1 MLSQSVISNLM
12 RFFCI
17 VFQVVLLISC
27 SKQNNNP
34 KHQHFS
40 WPHRPQFHFTPIKN
54 WMNDPN
60 GTVFF
65 NGTYHLYFQHNPCGK
80 EWGYMSWEHAQSKD
94 MVFWEHLPIAISQD
108 DSTCIFSGSV
118 IADYKNTAGF
128 GKENKWIMANI
139 QRKDTGSVLLY
150 ESEDLVNWKY
160 MSEYKHE
167 NFHDGYECP
176 VFRPVPVVGD
186 SSTIKWIMK
195 WDIPYQS
202 HYVLGRFDGQK
213 FEADENQPVKT
224 LDHGNFYASI
234 SWNGLE
240 QDELIFTGW
249 ITEEPRENKPWT
261 GVQSLPR
268 KLFLRKE
275 NTGYQLY
282 QEPLPAIAKLRKK
295 HWGYHDMTAKYCN
308 KLMKKQAASGKSL
321 EIHAVILPEYANKFG
336 INVLKSKSDS
346 VSIVYQCSSNILSV
360 TGGV

>member
-1 MLSQSVISNLM
+1 MIPMAPFFSMAPIIYIFSTTLAGKNGDICRGNMLKAKTW
-12 RFFCI
+12 F
-17 VFQVVLLISC
+17 
-27 SKQNNNP
+27 
-34 KHQHFS
+34 
-40 WPHRPQFHFTPIKN
+40 
-54 WMNDPN
+54 
-60 GTVFF
+60 
-65 NGTYHLYFQHNPCGK
+65 
-80 EWGYMSWEHAQSKD
+80 
-94 MVFWEHLPIAISQD
+94 FWEHLPIAISQD

-249 ITEEPRENKPWT
+249 ITEEPRKISHGQVCKVYRVNCSCEKKTLATNST
-261 GVQSLPR
+261 RSHCQ
-268 KLFLRKE
+268 
-275 NTGYQLY
+275 
-282 QEPLPAIAKLRKK
+282 PLP
-295 HWGYHDMTAKYCN
+295 N
-308 KLMKKQAASGKSL
+308 
-321 EIHAVILPEYANKFG
+321 
-336 INVLKSKSDS
+336 
-346 VSIVYQCSSNILSV
+346 
-360 TGGV
+360 